1 MDKQWPEIFENIELS
16 TIPILYLHSVRIT
29 FNDGKI
35 WDIDVD
41 KSKKSNN
48 NVKIEQSLVK
58 LFDEYEDRIQHIDFR
73 LDTEKI
79 KKDITKKTKKLL
91 KKK

>member
-79 KKDITKKTKKLL
+79 KKDITKKTKKLP

>member
-41 KSKKSNN
+41 KSKKANN

>member
-35 WDIDVD
+35 
-41 KSKKSNN
+41 
-48 NVKIEQSLVK
+48 
-58 LFDEYEDRIQHIDFR
+58 
-73 LDTEKI
+73 
-79 KKDITKKTKKLL
+79 
-91 KKK
+91 

>member
-1 MDKQWPEIFENIELS
+1 MDKQWPEIFEDLELS
-16 TIPILYLHSVRIT
+16 TIPILYLHSLRIT

-48 NVKIEQSLVK
+48 NDKIEESLVK

-79 KKDITKKTKKLL
+79 KKDITKKTKKFL